1 MESSFTTLSIFDII
15 LFGFG
20 VVAVIIGWV
29 IKKRDDERYEVFK
42 EKQRAFAE
50 ELDAFAKKQDAF
62 AKKQHQVFGTKRGP
76 NRQ

>member
-29 IKKRDDERYEVFK
+29 MKKRDDERYEVLK
-42 EKQRAFAE
+42 EKQRAFEE
-50 ELDAFAKKQDAF
+50 ELDAFAKKR
-62 AKKQHQVFGTKRGP
+62 HQVGTKRGP
-76 NRQ
+76 NRR